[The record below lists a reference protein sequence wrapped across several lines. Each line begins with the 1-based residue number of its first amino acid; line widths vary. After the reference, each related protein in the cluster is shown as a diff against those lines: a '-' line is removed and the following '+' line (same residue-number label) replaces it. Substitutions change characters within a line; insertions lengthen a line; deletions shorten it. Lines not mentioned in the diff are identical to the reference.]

1 VLPNPSYHRA
11 VPQGDAWAIR
21 HLPFYGR
28 WFRFMMIYPGVSMG
42 TSAYKFDPDYEGDP
56 DLAINN
62 NSALR
67 REQLVG
73 WMTKQLDGR
82 PDLLELSVP
91 HYPPAGKRILQDNGS
106 WYAALKKPNVD
117 LVRTP
122 IERIEANGVRTTD
135 GVLHEADVICYAT
148 GFLHNQYLAP
158 IEFYGR
164 DGVSLHEQWGDR
176 PSAYL
181 GVTVPRFPNL
191 FLLYGPGTNLA
202 HGASIIIH
210 SECQV
215 TYAMSA
221 IHAALGAGGHAIE
234 VRQDALDE
242 YMERYRAEIDSLVWS
257 HPVIEH
263 SHYKNPEGKIY
274 TLSPWPIETYWGW
287 TREADPAQYVI
298 T

>member
-1 VLPNPSYHRA
+1 
-11 VPQGDAWAIR
+11 
-21 HLPFYGR
+21 
-28 WFRFMMIYPGVSMG
+28 
-42 TSAYKFDPDYEGDP
+42 
-56 DLAINN
+56 
-62 NSALR
+62 
-67 REQLVG
+67 
-73 WMTKQLDGR
+73 
-82 PDLLELSVP
+82 
-91 HYPPAGKRILQDNGS
+91 
-106 WYAALKKPNVD
+106 
-117 LVRTP
+117 VRTP
-122 IERIEANGVRTTD
+122 IERVEANGVRTAD

-158 IEFYGR
+158 IEFFGR
-164 DGVSLHEQWGDR
+164 DGVALREEWGDR

-215 TYAMSA
+215 NYAMSA
-221 IHAALGAGGHAIE
+221 IHAALGSGGRAIE

-242 YMERYRAEIDSLVWS
+242 YMARYRAEIDSLVWS
-257 HPVIEH
+257 HPVITH

-274 TLSPWPIETYWGW
+274 TLSPWPIETYWTW
-287 TREADPAQYVI
+287 TRDADPAEYIV